1 MPTKNPR
8 VNVVMEDS
16 LYLTLKE
23 LARRDDV
30 SVSMK
35 ARDLLKEAVAD
46 DEDVFWAEAASE
58 REKTF
63 SAENALSHKRVWK
76 KK

>member
-1 MPTKNPR
+1 
-8 VNVVMEDS
+8 MEDS
-16 LYLTLKE
+16 LFWTLKE

-46 DEDVFWAEAASE
+46 DEDAFWAEAALD

-63 SAENALSHKRVWK
+63 SAEKALSHKRVWK

>member
-16 LYLTLKE
+16 LYWTLKE

-35 ARDLLKEAVAD
+35 ARELIKEGIAE
-46 DEDVFWAEAASE
+46 DEDGYWAMAAAE

-63 SAENALSHKRVWK
+63 SAGKALTHKRLWK
-76 KK
+76 KP

>member
-16 LYLTLKE
+16 LYWTLKE

-63 SAENALSHKRVWK
+63 SVEKALSHKRVWK

>member
-1 MPTKNPR
+1 
-8 VNVVMEDS
+8 MEDS
-16 LYLTLKE
+16 LYWTLKE

-35 ARDLLKEAVAD
+35 ARDLLKEAIAD
-46 DEDVFWAEAASE
+46 DEDAFWVEAASE
-58 REKTF
+58 REETF
-63 SAENALSHKRVWK
+63 SAEKALSHKKVWK

>member
-30 SVSMK
+30 SISMK
-35 ARDLLKEAVAD
+35 ARNLLKEAVRD
-46 DEDVFWAEAASE
+46 DEDAFWTEAALE
-58 REKTF
+58 RETTF
-63 SAENALSHKRVWK
+63 SADKALSHKRVWK
-76 KK
+76 KR

>member
-1 MPTKNPR
+1 
-8 VNVVMEDS
+8 MEDS
-16 LYLTLKE
+16 LYWTLKE

-46 DEDVFWAEAASE
+46 DEDAFWAKAASE
-58 REKTF
+58 REETF
-63 SAENALSHKRVWK
+63 SAEKALSHKRVWK

>member
-16 LYLTLKE
+16 LLYSLKR

-30 SVSMK
+30 SVSLK
-35 ARDLLKEAVAD
+35 ARELLKQAVAD
-46 DEDVFWAEAASE
+46 EEDAFWADAAAE
-58 REKTF
+58 REKSF
-63 SAENALSHKRVWK
+63 SPRKAITHAKLWK

>member
-16 LYLTLKE
+16 LYWTLKE

-46 DEDVFWAEAASE
+46 DEDAFWAKAASE
-58 REKTF
+58 REETF
-63 SAENALSHKRVWK
+63 SAEKALPHKRVWK

>member
-16 LYLTLKE
+16 LYWTLKE

-58 REKTF
+58 RERTF
-63 SAENALSHKRVWK
+63 SAGKALSHKRVWK

>member
-16 LYLTLKE
+16 LYWTLKE

-35 ARDLLKEAVAD
+35 ARDLLREAVAD

-63 SAENALSHKRVWK
+63 SAKKALSHKRVWK

>member
-8 VNVVMEDS
+8 VNVVMEES
-16 LYLTLKE
+16 LYWTLKE

-30 SVSMK
+30 SVSLK

-46 DEDVFWAEAASE
+46 EEDAHWARAAAE
-58 REKTF
+58 RERTY
-63 SAENALSHKRVWK
+63 SAGKALSHRKLWK
-76 KK
+76 KA

>member
-1 MPTKNPR
+1 
-8 VNVVMEDS
+8 MEDS
-16 LYLTLKE
+16 LYWTLKE

-46 DEDVFWAEAASE
+46 DEDVFWAEAALE

-63 SAENALSHKRVWK
+63 SAGKALSHKRVWK